1 MPREITVEVKIS
13 SIWIYPFYT
22 LNVARKL
29 GVNPTSMKLENIFT
43 DWEHVP
49 GKPGIR
55 LPKFNFQLIYDE
67 ENYIF
72 KVPIGFGLEK
82 VLNTLNKDLENIPVN
97 VKYNVSPYP
106 IRKVKMKLKDGIK
119 VRNDI
124 QKNAIGFL
132 LREKNPGKFL
142 TLATGFG
149 KTFCVIYT
157 ASKKDVPF
165 LIITSKL
172 VKQWITQIKKFLD
185 ISPDEIFEIRGR
197 SSIKKLM
204 NEKKPK
210 HLFYVSSTS
219 TLYRQM
225 KDTDINL
232 DNVFKHLGI
241 GVKVF
246 DEAHEFYKTNCEIDC
261 NSNFAETFYLT
272 ATPMRSDTRENVR
285 YTRMFSEIPKHGE
298 ETHYMNK
305 NYIIYLINYHT
316 HPTPLELKKA
326 MSWKRNMLNAHV
338 HAAQIMAND
347 KKQILFFGMISQY
360 IRKVQ
365 QVIKGKIMIVL
376 TSLNQ
381 IKELKTFLETY
392 HSNVTISR
400 YDSTVPLTE
409 RELSKQADI
418 ILTTFGI
425 AYAGLDIQNLAAVFS
440 LSPFQSPIGTSQ
452 LLGRL
457 ARNTRDVFF
466 LDFLDEGY
474 PRMYIQRK
482 NRLRELEPRA
492 KKIYKNKVT
501 EEEIMIYLNNLSGGV
516 K

>member
-1 MPREITVEVKIS
+1 MQNDITIEVKIS

-22 LNVARKL
+22 LNVAKKL

-43 DWEHVP
+43 DWENVP

-55 LPKFNFQLIYDE
+55 IPKFNFQLIYDSE
-67 ENYIF
+67 KYIF
-72 KVPIGFGLEK
+72 KVPIGFGVEK
-82 VLNTLNKDLENIPVN
+82 VMNILKRDLDDIPIRIKQNVN
-97 VKYNVSPYP
+97 PYP
-106 IRKVKMKLKDGIK
+106 IRKVNIK
-119 VRNDI
+119 IKHGVKIKNDI

-149 KTFCVIYT
+149 KTFCVIY
-157 ASKKDVPF
+157 AAAQKNVPF

-172 VKQWITQIKKFLD
+172 VKQWVTQINKFID

-197 SSIKKLM
+197 PSIKKLM
-204 NEKKPK
+204 NMKHPK

-225 KDTDINL
+225 KDSDVNL
-232 DNVFKHLGI
+232 DNVFKNLGI

-272 ATPMRSDTRENVR
+272 ATPMRSDTRENIR
-285 YTRMFSEIPKHGE
+285 YSRMFSEIPKHGE

-316 HPTPLELKKA
+316 HPSPIELKRA
-326 MSWKRNMLNAHV
+326 MSWRRNMLNAHV
-338 HAAQIMAND
+338 HAAQIMGND
-347 KKQILFFGMISQY
+347 KKSILFFGMISQY

-365 QVIKGKIMIVL
+365 KVIDGKILVVL

-381 IKELKTFLETY
+381 IKELKKFLETY
-392 HSNVTISR
+392 HSGVKIAR
-400 YDSTVPLTE
+400 YDSTVSLVD
-409 RELSKQADI
+409 REVSKQADI

-457 ARNTRDVFF
+457 SRNTRDVFF

-492 KKIYKNKVT
+492 KKIYRNKIT
-501 EEEIMIYLNNLSGGV
+501 EEEIMNYLNSLV
-516 K
+516 EV

>member
-1 MPREITVEVKIS
+1 MTIQEITVEVKIS

-22 LNVARKL
+22 IKEAKKL
-29 GVNPTSMKLENIFT
+29 KINPTSTRLENTFT
-43 DWEHVP
+43 DWENVP
-49 GKPGIR
+49 GNPGIKF
-55 LPKFNFQLIYDE
+55 PKFNFLFIYDE
-67 ENYIF
+67 EKHIF
-72 KVPIGFGLEK
+72 KVPIGFGLDKLLNILHRELDGIPIK
-82 VLNTLNKDLENIPVN
+82 VKHNVQPYPVRKVNTKLKEN
-97 VKYNVSPYP
+97 VK
-106 IRKVKMKLKDGIK
+106 IK
-119 VRNDI
+119 NDI
-124 QKNAIGFL
+124 QKGAIGFL
-132 LREKNPGKFL
+132 LREKNSGKFL

-157 ASKKDVPF
+157 AAKKKVPF

-172 VKQWITQIKKFLD
+172 VKQWISQIKKFLD
-185 ISPDEIFEIRGR
+185 ISDDEIYEIRGR
-197 SSIKKLM
+197 NSIQKLIK
-204 NEKKPK
+204 EKNPK
-210 HLFYVSSTS
+210 HIFYVSSTS
-219 TLYRQM
+219 SLYQRM
-225 KDTDINL
+225 KLDVNL
-232 DNVFKHLGI
+232 DDVFKNLGI

-285 YTRMFSEIPKHGE
+285 YSKMFSEIPKHGE

-305 NYIIYLINYHT
+305 NYIIYLINYHS
-316 HPTPLELKKA
+316 HPSSYELKKA

-338 HAAQIMAND
+338 HAAQIMGND
-347 KKQILFFGMISQY
+347 RKRILFFGMISQY

-365 QVIKGKIMIVL
+365 KVIDGKILVVL

-381 IKELKTFLETY
+381 IKQLKEFLETY
-392 HSNVTISR
+392 HSDVKIAR
-400 YDSTVPLTE
+400 YDSTVKFLD
-409 RELSKQADI
+409 REVSKQADI

-492 KKIYKNKVT
+492 KKIYRNTISEVDIIKYLRSL
-501 EEEIMIYLNNLSGGV
+501 EEE
-516 K
+516 